1 MKILFTGGGSGG
13 HFYPIIA
20 IAEEMNRL
28 IKEYKLVES
37 ELYFMSDAPYDERAL
52 YDNKIKFVK
61 VRTGKI
67 RRYVSL
73 LNFFDLFKT
82 TRGVL
87 SALRQVFKIYPDVVF
102 GKGGYGSFPALFAA
116 RLLGIPVII
125 HESDSE
131 PGRVNL
137 WAGKFAK
144 KIAISYPTSAQ
155 YFPKDKVALTGN
167 PIRKGVLR
175 ALHSGAREFLELEE
189 NAPVIVVLGGS
200 LGAKKINE
208 VLVDALPDLLT
219 KYQIIHQT
227 GRKHF
232 DEMRQTADVV
242 LAESMFKK
250 RYKPFAYLNDLALS
264 MAAGAAMLVVSRAG
278 SQIFEIASWGLP
290 SIIIP
295 ISPEV
300 SHDQHKN
307 AFHYARTGACSVID
321 DNNLTTHVLISEVD
335 RMINDKNLLQKM
347 SSSAKQFSKQ
357 DAARKIAEEIMHLAL
372 PHER

>member
-144 KIAISYPTSAQ
+144 KIAVSYPSAAPF
-155 YFPKDKVALTGN
+155 FPEDKVAYTGN
-167 PIRKGVLR
+167 PIRKDVKY
-175 ALHSGAREFLELEE
+175 ALKKGAHEFLGLEE
-189 NAPVIVVLGGS
+189 NIPVILILGGS
-200 LGAKKINE
+200 QGARVINE
-208 VLVDALPDLLT
+208 TVLEALP
-219 KYQIIHQT
+219 
-227 GRKHF
+227 
-232 DEMRQTADVV
+232 
-242 LAESMFKK
+242 
-250 RYKPFAYLNDLALS
+250 
-264 MAAGAAMLVVSRAG
+264 
-278 SQIFEIASWGLP
+278 
-290 SIIIP
+290 
-295 ISPEV
+295 
-300 SHDQHKN
+300 
-307 AFHYARTGACSVID
+307 
-321 DNNLTTHVLISEVD
+321 
-335 RMINDKNLLQKM
+335 
-347 SSSAKQFSKQ
+347 
-357 DAARKIAEEIMHLAL
+357 
-372 PHER
+372 